1 MLELNNVTVFYGA
14 VRALD
19 AVSVSVAAGEVVV
32 LVGAN
37 GAGKSSLLKAV
48 SRLIPV
54 SSGTISWKGG
64 PLAAVTPHAIVR
76 MGIVHVPEGR
86 RIFPDLTV
94 KENLVIG
101 AYCHGKPRAEDYQK
115 VLSYF
120 PEIADKMDRPGGLL
134 SGGEQQMLAIARG
147 LMARPEILMMDEPFM
162 GLAPIVRERLIEIF
176 GVLKREGQAML
187 ISEQNV
193 ELALEI
199 ADRGY
204 VLETGRVALAGPAQ
218 ELLRNERVVKAYF
231 GIED

>member
-1 MLELNNVTVFYGA
+1 MLELKNVTLFYGA

-19 AVSVSVAAGEVVV
+19 SVSMNVGIGEVVV

-37 GAGKSSLLKAV
+37 GAGKSSLLRAV
-48 SRLIPV
+48 SGLNPI
-54 SSGTISWKGG
+54 SSGQIMWKGNPIAG
-64 PLAAVTPHAIVR
+64 IPPHTVVQQ
-76 MGIVHVPEGR
+76 GIVHVPEGR

-101 AYCHGKPRAEDYQK
+101 AYCQSKPGKEDFDK
-115 VLSYF
+115 VFNYF
-120 PEIADKMDRPGGLL
+120 PEIADKMTRAGGLL

-162 GLAPIVRERLIEIF
+162 GLAPIIRERLIEIF
-176 GVLKREGQAML
+176 AVLKQDGQAML

-204 VLETGRVALAGPAQ
+204 VMETGRVALSGPAA
-218 ELLRNERVVKAYF
+218 ELLKDERVVQAYF
-231 GIED
+231 GLE

>member
-1 MLELNNVTVFYGA
+1 MLELKQVTMFYGA

-19 AVSVSVAAGEVVV
+19 SVSVEVGTGEVVV

-37 GAGKSSLLKAV
+37 GAGKSSLLRA
-48 SRLIPV
+48 I
-54 SSGTISWKGG
+54 SGLNPIRSGDIFWKGASIAG
-64 PLAAVTPHAIVR
+64 IAPHLVVR
-76 MGIVHVPEGR
+76 QGIVHVPEGR

-101 AYCHGKPRAEDYQK
+101 AYCQGKPKADAFEK
-115 VLSYF
+115 VFNYF
-120 PEIADKMDRPGGLL
+120 PEIADKLDRPGGLL

-162 GLAPIVRERLIEIF
+162 GLAPIIRERLIEIF
-176 GVLKREGQAML
+176 GVLKRDGQAML

-193 ELALEI
+193 EMALEI

-204 VLETGRVALAGPAQ
+204 VMETGKVALGGPAV
-218 ELLRNERVVKAYF
+218 ELLKDERVIQAYF
-231 GIED
+231 GLE

>member
-1 MLELNNVTVFYGA
+1 MLELKNVTLFYGA

-19 AVSVSVAAGEVVV
+19 SVSMEVGAGEVVV

-37 GAGKSSLLKAV
+37 GAGKSSLLRAV
-48 SRLIPV
+48 SGLNPI
-54 SSGTISWKGG
+54 SSGEILWKGKSIAG
-64 PLAAVTPHAIVR
+64 IASHTIVR
-76 MGIVHVPEGR
+76 QGIVHVPEGR

-101 AYCHGKPRAEDYQK
+101 AYCHGKPKEDDFEK
-115 VLSYF
+115 AFTYF
-120 PEIADKMDRPGGLL
+120 PEIADKVDRVGGLL

-162 GLAPIVRERLIEIF
+162 GLAPIIRERLIEIF
-176 GVLKREGQAML
+176 GVLKRDGQAML

-193 ELALEI
+193 EMALEI

-204 VLETGRVALAGPAQ
+204 VMETGKVALSGPAE
-218 ELLRNERVVKAYF
+218 ELLKDERVFRAYF
-231 GIED
+231 GLE